1 MAARLVTKK
10 LNGSVVPPPVELLL
24 AVTEPPPLVAEPPPL
39 VAEPPPLVA
48 EPPPLVAEPPPL
60 VAEPPPLVAEPP
72 PLVAEPPPLVAEP
85 PELDD
90 APVAPSLA
98 ASASPLEQPSTCEN
112 SAMVTGSHRER

>member
-24 AVTEPPPLVAEPPPL
+24 AVAE
-39 VAEPPPLVA
+39 
-48 EPPPLVAEPPPL
+48 PPLVAEPPPL

-85 PELDD
+85 PEVAEPPPVVAAPPELDD
-90 APVAPSLA
+90 ASDAPSLEA
-98 ASASPLEQPSTCEN
+98 PRSPLEQPSTGED
-112 SAMVTGSHRER
+112 SAMVRGSHRER